1 MSMPPFD
8 LTDPAQAGTYV
19 VGANDLDVLA
29 EGARRHGL
37 LLRRIDFR
45 DCHDKNALL
54 RALAQSLD
62 FPLDPGHSWDT
73 LAASLADL
81 SWLPAR
87 GYVLMLE
94 RSETLQ
100 LAAEDDFDA
109 ALDIMDDTSR
119 RWAEQRKPFWTFLG
133 LSEPEQPLPPDA

>member
-19 VGANDLDVLA
+19 VGASDLDVLA

-37 LLRRIDFR
+37 LLRRIDFH
-45 DCHDKNALL
+45 DCHDKSALL
-54 RALAQSLD
+54 RALALSLAFPSD
-62 FPLDPGHSWDT
+62 FGHNWDA
-73 LAASLADL
+73 LADSLADL

-94 RSETLQ
+94 HSEALQ
-100 LAAEDDFDA
+100 LAVEDDFDM

-119 RWAEQRKPFWTFLG
+119 RWAERRKPFWTFLPF
-133 LSEPEQPLPPDA
+133 SEPDHPLPLDA

>member
-19 VGANDLDVLA
+19 VGTSDLDVLA

-45 DCHDKNALL
+45 NCHDKSALL
-54 RALAQSLD
+54 RELAQSLD
-62 FPLDPGHSWDT
+62 FPPDCSHDWES
-73 LAASLADL
+73 LAGNLADL

-94 RSETLQ
+94 RSEALQ
-100 LAAEDDFDA
+100 QAAEDDFDA

-119 RWAEQRKPFWTFLG
+119 RWAEQRKPFWTFLA
-133 LSEPEQPLPPDA
+133 LSEPEHPLPLDV